1 MKVHEKVYRF
11 LKRDSFN
18 EGEVREVEMIGTIEE
33 KRNVEISYNKM
44 QGRPSILVSIRGVRF
59 DCLLDTGAR
68 INVMS
73 MEGFRKLGEIT
84 LQESEEKL
92 QCANDSSLETCGKI
106 RVEVEVAGVCK
117 EVTFIIVEKL
127 VPDLIGGIEFQD
139 IFGYELRKKC
149 LLTNQEQREKFVCN
163 IEAKF
168 GRQIQA
174 GERLRHAMEIL
185 EIGNDQRLTTIIR
198 DNEDVFMADKWD
210 IGCTHL
216 MKHRIIT
223 KGGPINIKPYRQ
235 PMNLEER
242 IEEAIKNLYDNGII
256 RKCNSQWNT
265 PLICVWKKE
274 KADIRL
280 CLDFRQ
286 LNAVTERQAFPMPNV
301 DEMLDALEGSKYFSS
316 IDLGNAYYQVE
327 LSEDSQEKTAFS
339 TKQGQ
344 YCFNRMPF
352 GIAAAPGTFQEMMN
366 KVIGKIKGAMVYLDD
381 ILIFT
386 ETRDR
391 HYEIIRTVLTAI
403 KNAGLRVNPE
413 KCQFLRDEIKFL
425 GHVISQEGVKTDPT
439 KIEAIKDFG
448 KPKCVKKMRSF
459 LGICNYYRKF
469 IKDYSKK
476 ARSLEQLCSGPSNKK
491 IEWTSGLEE
500 VFNGMKEAL
509 MMSPILCFPDINKEF
524 ILDTDASFDTIGAVL
539 SQKDNNGRERVIA
552 YGSHAMTSHEK
563 GYCTTR
569 KELLAIYYF
578 CIHFKH
584 YLYGR
589 RFILRTDHKA
599 ITFMLNTK
607 KPITSQFQTWINYLS
622 SLDMKLEYRKGTLH
636 TNADM
641 LSRSKCDT
649 CAQCLMTHEDP
660 KSGRLKTRMLNTVDI
675 QEKSE
680 GSNEGTL
687 IPDDK
692 INETIL
698 EVHYLLCHAGAEKV
712 AAYMEKKF
720 KIERLRSRVQE
731 IVRSCVTCQKTKVLT
746 TATKTKRNKLNQ
758 PTFLRGC
765 S

>member
-1 MKVHEKVYRF
+1 MIKVHEKVYRF

-139 IFGYELRKKC
+139 IFGYELRKKG
-149 LLTNQEQREKFVCN
+149 LLTNQEQQEKFVCN

-413 KCQFLRDEIKFL
+413 KCQFLRDEIK
-425 GHVISQEGVKTDPT
+425 
-439 KIEAIKDFG
+439 
-448 KPKCVKKMRSF
+448 
-459 LGICNYYRKF
+459 
-469 IKDYSKK
+469 
-476 ARSLEQLCSGPSNKK
+476 
-491 IEWTSGLEE
+491 
-500 VFNGMKEAL
+500 
-509 MMSPILCFPDINKEF
+509 
-524 ILDTDASFDTIGAVL
+524 
-539 SQKDNNGRERVIA
+539 
-552 YGSHAMTSHEK
+552 
-563 GYCTTR
+563 
-569 KELLAIYYF
+569 LL
-578 CIHFKH
+578 
-584 YLYGR
+584 
-589 RFILRTDHKA
+589 
-599 ITFMLNTK
+599 
-607 KPITSQFQTWINYLS
+607 
-622 SLDMKLEYRKGTLH
+622 
-636 TNADM
+636 
-641 LSRSKCDT
+641 
-649 CAQCLMTHEDP
+649 
-660 KSGRLKTRMLNTVDI
+660 RLKI
-675 QEKSE
+675 
-680 GSNEGTL
+680 
-687 IPDDK
+687 
-692 INETIL
+692 
-698 EVHYLLCHAGAEKV
+698 
-712 AAYMEKKF
+712 
-720 KIERLRSRVQE
+720 
-731 IVRSCVTCQKTKVLT
+731 
-746 TATKTKRNKLNQ
+746 
-758 PTFLRGC
+758 
-765 S
+765 